1 MTRGPFH
8 QHGLTLIP
16 AWLSN
21 HMLSKI
27 CDEVTYSFPNFNS
40 CTVEVWE
47 WISNFTPHFMMDV
60 ITYPCCQWILL
71 TKDLWCRALMFSLL
85 TVWTTYLK
93 SLFWDIIT
101 LMWHC
106 CNALNLKSW
115 WFIPETKLV
124 TWPCYMMHKRWLI
137 WHYIMLLGNT
147 LRLRQ
152 KGRHFTDIFKCIFL
166 NDDFWIVN
174 KISVKYIS

>member
-1 MTRGPFH
+1 MVYKLIPYLLMTRGPFH

-40 CTVEVWE
+40 CIVDVWE
-47 WISNFTPHFMMDV
+47 CISNFTPHFMMDV

-71 TKDLWCRALMFSLL
+71 IKDLWCRALMFSLL

-115 WFIPETKLV
+115 DSYQKQNWSLGQA
-124 TWPCYMMHKRWLI
+124 I
-137 WHYIMLLGNT
+137 W
-147 LRLRQ
+147 
-152 KGRHFTDIFKCIFL
+152 CIR
-166 NDDFWIVN
+166 DG
-174 KISVKYIS
+174 